1 MKTPLSEITVTC
13 SQCQATAT
21 AQQINDDATR
31 FHDTNGSIVRFP
43 AAGITPAQEQQLS
56 TLQLT
61 CELCHDEN

>member
-1 MKTPLSEITVTC
+1 MKTPLTEIRVKC

-43 AAGITPAQEQQLS
+43 AEGITAQQQQKLA
-56 TLQLT
+56 TMALV
-61 CELCHDEN
+61 CELCHDDN

>member
-1 MKTPLSEITVTC
+1 MKKPLTEITVKC

-21 AQQINDDATR
+21 TQQINDDR
-31 FHDTNGSIVRFP
+31 VRYHDANGNIVRFP

-61 CELCHDEN
+61 CEICHDEN